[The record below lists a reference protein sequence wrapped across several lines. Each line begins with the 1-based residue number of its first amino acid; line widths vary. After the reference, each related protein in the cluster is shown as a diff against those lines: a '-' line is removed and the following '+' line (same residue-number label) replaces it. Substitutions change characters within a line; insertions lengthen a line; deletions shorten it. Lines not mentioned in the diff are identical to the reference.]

1 MKTLLFLFILL
12 FISFLT
18 TAQTGDKEQI
28 KRACL
33 DYIEGFY
40 DGDTTK
46 LIRSLKPALYKF
58 GYWKDKKTGKYA
70 ADGQMTFKEAVEYAK
85 NVFLKKNF
93 AKPEAPRK
101 VEILDAMDQIA
112 AAKVT
117 AWWGVDYILLS
128 KQDDRWIIE
137 QVLWE
142 GPLET
147 IAAVK

>member
-1 MKTLLFLFILL
+1 MKKLIALLVSLAALTNLSAQSDKDQILL
-12 FISFLT
+12 
-18 TAQTGDKEQI
+18 
-28 KRACL
+28 ACN
-33 DYIEGFY
+33 DYIDGFY
-40 DGDTTK
+40 NGDSTK
-46 LIRSLKPALYKF
+46 LIRSLKPELFKF

-70 ADGQMTFKEAVEYAK
+70 EDGQMTFRQAVAYAK
-85 NVFLKKNF
+85 GVAAKKNF
-93 AKPEAPRK
+93 AKEGTVRK

-128 KQDDRWIIE
+128 KREGRWIIE

-147 IAAVK
+147 MAKPN